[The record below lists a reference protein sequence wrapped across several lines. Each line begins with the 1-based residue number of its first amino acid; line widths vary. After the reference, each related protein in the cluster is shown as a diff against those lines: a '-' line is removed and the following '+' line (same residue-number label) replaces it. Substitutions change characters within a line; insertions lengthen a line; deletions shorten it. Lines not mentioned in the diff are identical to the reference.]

1 VPLSVNLVKSMIT
14 DVMDVVLDK
23 VVGQEGAVVI
33 NSAYVMHVLVR
44 YYDTYS
50 YFSLSIFLFTKYNK
64 YGSDT
69 SFSNL

>member
-1 VPLSVNLVKSMIT
+1 MSRILKYVHLSVNLVKSMIT

-44 YYDTYS
+44 YQLIC
-50 YFSLSIFLFTKYNK
+50 FFIIQ
-64 YGSDT
+64 
-69 SFSNL
+69 